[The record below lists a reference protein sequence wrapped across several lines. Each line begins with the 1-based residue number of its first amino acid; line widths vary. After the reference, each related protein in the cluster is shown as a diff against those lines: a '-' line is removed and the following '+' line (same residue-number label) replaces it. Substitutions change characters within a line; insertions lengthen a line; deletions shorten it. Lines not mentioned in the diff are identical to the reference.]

1 MSAVVKQWKSISGWI
16 ALLLLW
22 TTVPEVLG
30 ADASGGWRP
39 TYDIAMRWFN
49 FGILIVLFFKYARKP
64 LVDFLRGKARQ
75 IEENIKEFEAEKD
88 AIKTRVNDLLKERE
102 ENQKRLQK
110 IKDRIVSH
118 GKLKKEKIIE
128 DARIESQLLLE
139 SAKRRMAHEINAAR
153 HKLRDEIVDQAI
165 DLAMKKLPQRMTDQ
179 DTQQTLQSYLD
190 NIQTLP
196 KS

>member
-1 MSAVVKQWKSISGWI
+1 MTVVLNQWKFIGSWI
-16 ALLLLW
+16 GLLLLW
-22 TTVPEVLG
+22 VTVPEVLG
-30 ADASGGWRP
+30 ADASGAWRP
-39 TYDIAMRWFN
+39 TYDMAMRWFN
-49 FGILIVLFFKYARKP
+49 FGILVVLFFKYARKP

-75 IEENIKEFEAEKD
+75 IGENIQEVEAEKD
-88 AIKTRVNDLLKERE
+88 AIKTRLKDLLKERK
-102 ENQKRLQK
+102 ENRKRLQE
-110 IKDRIVSH
+110 IKARIVSH

-128 DARIESQLLLE
+128 DAKIESQLLLE

-153 HKLRDEIVDQAI
+153 HKLRDEIIDQAI